1 MPFLFGDQSLSE
13 GQLVTVTCAVVEGD
27 SPISL
32 QWKFNGKIISSKDA
46 YTLIPIGDRQLFLN
60 IPSVEAKHAGNY
72 SCVANNSA
80 GKDEKT
86 ASLRVNGIINLP
98 INS

>member
-1 MPFLFGDQSLSE
+1 MPFAFGDQPLSQ

-32 QWKFNGKIISSKDA
+32 QWKFNGKNISSTDS
-46 YTLIPIGDRQLFLN
+46 YTLIPFGDRQLFLN

-72 SCVANNSA
+72 SCMAKNPA
-80 GKDEKT
+80 GREEKT
-86 ASLRVNGIINLP
+86 ATLRVNGIIDWC
-98 INS
+98 